1 MLGARVGPPTRRG
14 GCLGHD
20 SSPPPCA
27 TSLVIRPPSVVSC
40 SCSCTSAPSALLCG
54 QRSKRNTTHPYRP
67 LPTPLRSYRD
77 GVGGEGVG
85 GGDRRGDPNPDN
97 ERAALRQAVELLRE
111 AQAMAESQ
119 TRAELQ
125 QAWAADRAWSER
137 EQEHAAA
144 DAEAAG
150 AESSSPPSS
159 SPDLQQER
167 LALFF
172 EEAGLRAY
180 DAGRLARDVRR
191 DTPELF
197 AAPLRDLAA
206 RMAVLA
212 RAVPG
217 VPAAE
222 LALRDARLLAVPP
235 DVVVGCMVALVAEFP
250 GRDAGQM
257 ILRCPRLVL
266 ETAEA
271 VAEASAAAE
280 DGGRRGGGGGGA
292 ACTGGGGGGAAAATF
307 LTARVRDAMR
317 ALVRLHPSGEREVV
331 AAAVVQEPAVLLRMR
346 RYLDARLL
354 DELPLE
360 IQTAFVEADRGIG
373 WLHKHWKRIR
383 KEQQRAKIKAEEE
396 EAGGGSGGGEAGA
409 APSSKTQR
417 GRPLSDWRSV
427 IASSP
432 PLPPPTDS
440 QSTLELDGPGSSP
453 WESREGF

>member
-1 MLGARVGPPTRRG
+1 LASHGARHPLTSSTISGTRRAPAT
-14 GCLGHD
+14 LV
-20 SSPPPCA
+20 CA
-27 TSLVIRPPSVVSC
+27 
-40 SCSCTSAPSALLCG
+40 
-54 QRSKRNTTHPYRP
+54 
-67 LPTPLRSYRD
+67 SYR
-77 GVGGEGVG
+77 GEGDG
-85 GGDRRGDPNPDN
+85 GGGGGGREDD
-97 ERAALRQAVELLRE
+97 RAALRQAVELLRE

-125 QAWAADRAWSER
+125 QAWAADRAYSER
-137 EQEHAAA
+137 EQERAAA
-144 DAEAAG
+144 DAEVAAADG
-150 AESSSPPSS
+150 AGSTDAATPTTP

-180 DAGRLARDVRR
+180 DAGRLARDLRR
-191 DTPELF
+191 DVPDLF
-197 AAPLRDLAA
+197 RAPLRDVAA

-222 LALRDARLLAVPP
+222 LALRDARLLAVPT

-271 VAEASAAAE
+271 IAEANSAAE
-280 DGGRRGGGGGGA
+280 DGGRKRGGVGGSATAG
-292 ACTGGGGGGAAAATF
+292 GGGGGGAAAAAF

-317 ALVRLHPSGEREVV
+317 TLVRLHPSNEREVV
-331 AAAVVQEPAVLLRMR
+331 AAAVCQEPAVLLRMR

-360 IQTAFVEADRGIG
+360 VQTAFVEADRGIG
-373 WLHKHWKRIR
+373 WLHKHWRRVR
-383 KEQQRAKIKAEEE
+383 KEQRREAEAAEGE
-396 EAGGGSGGGEAGA
+396 SSEDDGGA
-409 APSSKTQR
+409 SSSSSLLPPK

-427 IASSP
+427 VASSP
-432 PLPPPTDS
+432 PLPPPTES

-453 WESREGF
+453 WESRDNF